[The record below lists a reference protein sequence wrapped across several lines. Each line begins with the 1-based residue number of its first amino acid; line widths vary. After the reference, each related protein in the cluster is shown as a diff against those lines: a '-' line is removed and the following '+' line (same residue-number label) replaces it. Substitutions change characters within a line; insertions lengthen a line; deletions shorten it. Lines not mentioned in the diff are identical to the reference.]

1 MWIFSQAAYLSVVED
16 KTNPDMLLVRARVKG
31 DIEKHF
37 PDSMTTETPD
47 ADYLYRASI
56 PRQEVAT
63 AIARIATDID
73 YSNFKNSVKDHRRAK
88 FYAEVWAAM
97 YKMQDELEGVTNPLF
112 RPLKGRS
119 HLFKG
124 E

>member
-1 MWIFSQAAYLSVVED
+1 MWIFSKEAYLSVVED

-37 PDSMTTETPD
+37 PDSITTETPD

-63 AIARIATDID
+63 AIALIATGID

-112 RPLKGRS
+112 RPLKGKSR
-119 HLFKG
+119 LFKG

>member
-1 MWIFSQAAYLSVVED
+1 MWIFSQAAYLSVVQD
-16 KTNPDMLLVRARVKG
+16 RTNPDMLLVRARVKG

-37 PDSMTTETPD
+37 PDSITTETPD
-47 ADYLYRASI
+47 ADYLYRANI

-88 FYAEVWAAM
+88 F
-97 YKMQDELEGVTNPLF
+97 
-112 RPLKGRS
+112 
-119 HLFKG
+119 
-124 E
+124 